1 MAKTPST
8 PNELLAMQADRDP
21 VQALFELNEQLEV
34 STTGAQ
40 RQALALAAHL
50 LDLHEETLKEHSKD
64 MNAYINNADKRSR
77 SRADH
82 DGETR
87 LTGPKESLDDVELED
102 GKRDIIHR
110 EIDKIGR
117 AHV

>member
-1 MAKTPST
+1 MEKTPST

-21 VQALFELNEQLEV
+21 VLALFELNEKLEV

-64 MNAYINNADKRSR
+64 MSTSEKVAWMDDMAALTQAVKYL
-77 SRADH
+77 
-82 DGETR
+82 GR
-87 LTGPKESLDDVELED
+87 LRG
-102 GKRDIIHR
+102 
-110 EIDKIGR
+110 
-117 AHV
+117 